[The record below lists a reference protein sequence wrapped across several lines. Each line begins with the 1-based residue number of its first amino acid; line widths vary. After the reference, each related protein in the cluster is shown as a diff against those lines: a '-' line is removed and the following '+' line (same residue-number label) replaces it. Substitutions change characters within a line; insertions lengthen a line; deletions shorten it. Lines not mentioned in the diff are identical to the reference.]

1 MTEDRDLMT
10 LTADVVVAY
19 VGANKISSGDLAG
32 LIASVHSALASADQP
47 DTPVPPATKATPA
60 QIRKSITPD
69 ALISFVDGN
78 SYKSLKRHVGVAG
91 MSPDEYRE
99 KFGLPR
105 DYPMVAPA
113 YSAHRSALAK
123 QAGLGNARVAPAPE
137 PVAETVPEPT
147 PVKRGRKPKAQAQA
161 EQHQQAQQ
169 PTFGIRPEDEEFT

>member
-19 VGANKISSGDLAG
+19 VGANKIPSGDLAG
-32 LIASVHSALASADQP
+32 LIASVHSALASAGQP
-47 DTPVPPATKATPA
+47 DTPVEPAATKATPA

-69 ALISFVDGN
+69 GLVSFVDGK

-105 DYPMVAPA
+105 DYRKRCRGTTVLISDQTAA
-113 YSAHRSALAK
+113 
-123 QAGLGNARVAPAPE
+123 ARVSLA
-137 PVAETVPEPT
+137 
-147 PVKRGRKPKAQAQA
+147 
-161 EQHQQAQQ
+161 
-169 PTFGIRPEDEEFT
+169 